1 MRRSADTQRARLC
14 GEIVERNSEVA
25 PHPVGTVGAG
35 SALLASH
42 VAFAQMHSLAAC
54 RIEGPTQSSDAGD
67 D

>member
-14 GEIVERNSEVA
+14 GENVERNSEVA
-25 PHPVGTVGAG
+25 PHPVGTVCAG
-35 SALLASH
+35 RGLLASH

-54 RIEGPTQSSDAGD
+54 QIEGPTQSSDAGD